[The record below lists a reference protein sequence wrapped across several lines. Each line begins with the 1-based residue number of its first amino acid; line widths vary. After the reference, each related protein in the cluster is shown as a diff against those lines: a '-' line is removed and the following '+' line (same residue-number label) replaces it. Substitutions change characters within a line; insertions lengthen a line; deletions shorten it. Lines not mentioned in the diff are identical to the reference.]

1 MQSHGQAH
9 LPLEG
14 KLMIA
19 WSHPCPWFA
28 TGPQAFTIQ
37 EREHEVNPAKVVTDV
52 SKLLPG
58 KREGEAVSL
67 VEVSSPQ
74 TTEAV

>member
-1 MQSHGQAH
+1 MICVVTA
-9 LPLEG
+9 LP
-14 KLMIA
+14 MV
-19 WSHPCPWFA
+19 HH
-28 TGPQAFTIQ
+28 GPQASTIQ
-37 EREHEVNPAKVVTDV
+37 EHEHEVNPAKVVTDV